1 MRRSR
6 PITLLPATTA
16 AVTGLIAGT
25 LLMPVVLSL
34 LGREDGMM
42 PPVAF
47 ITAAALC
54 WVLVPRIFVEVLA
67 ARAARGTADQDG
79 AEEPSPAPVPVRGAD
94 PAERRGAPR

>member
-54 WVLVPRIFVEVLA
+54 WVLVPRVFVEVLA
-67 ARAARGTADQDG
+67 ARAAAGTGDAY
-79 AEEPSPAPVPVRGAD
+79 APEEPGPAPVPARGSDHAG
-94 PAERRGAPR
+94 R